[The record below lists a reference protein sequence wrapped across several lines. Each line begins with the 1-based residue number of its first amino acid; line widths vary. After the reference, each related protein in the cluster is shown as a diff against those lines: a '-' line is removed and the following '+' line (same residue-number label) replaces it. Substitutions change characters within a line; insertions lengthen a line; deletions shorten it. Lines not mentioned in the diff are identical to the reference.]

1 MSDARLAQVIR
12 QRRMAY
18 QASSLPNHLTLLDD
32 AIKKLSQREQELL
45 RLEREALTKGNRVAA
60 AESRRL
66 ADHAASGRDA
76 YSRLRKI
83 AGPVWEGMQDPQSIV
98 KVVND
103 IRREAQAIRASADP
117 VPLDPGVT
125 NVETQAVIRLSER
138 ARGEVRT
145 ITGRDT
151 PQFFERH
158 ASLKHGF
165 LDWTA
170 ALDPRHG
177 ASTHMVQDLVID
189 EALRRAGSR
198 LRAGDIRTLLG
209 NGDVHAAEV
218 LGSARQARV
227 GISLW
232 ENVLHDAPLAHD
244 LHSPEGFYGLLK
256 LVFPG
261 LQ

>member
-1 MSDARLAQVIR
+1 L
-12 QRRMAY
+12 
-18 QASSLPNHLTLLDD
+18 QASKLPDHLTLLDD
-32 AIKKLSQREQELL
+32 AIKKLTQKEQELL
-45 RLEREALTKGNRVAA
+45 RIEREALAKGNNSAA
-60 AESRRL
+60 AEARRL
-66 ADHAASGRDA
+66 ANHAASGRDA
-76 YSRLRKI
+76 YSHLRKV
-83 AGPVWEGMQDPQSIV
+83 ARPVWEGMQDPQSIV

-103 IRREAQAIRASADP
+103 IRREARVIRASADP
-117 VPLDPGVT
+117 VQMDPGVT
-125 NVETQAVIRLSER
+125 NAETQAVVRLSER

-145 ITGRDT
+145 IAGRDT

-209 NGDVHAAEV
+209 NGDAHASEA
-218 LGSARQARV
+218 LGGVRQAKV

-232 ENVLHDAPLAHD
+232 ENVLHDAPHAHD